1 MGRGP
6 VSVTVRAQTGIEP
19 AANIW
24 VYDGWGDP
32 SVLGLAA
39 GVGSIYTQL
48 DSTPPGD
55 QWTKTGT
62 ADTAWTLQLTLPSTG
77 ASLSAGQTA
86 AAAGTTGTPSD
97 TNRFVT
103 NADTRL
109 PSTTQAA
116 ALAGTSGTP
125 SGTNKFVTDADT
137 RLVALTDSLP
147 AAVTALGQSR
157 TVTTGAPYVAH
168 NATFNVK
175 DYGAVGD
182 GVTNDTAAIQLALTT
197 AGAASARSR
206 VFIPAG
212 SYKITKTTGQT
223 YGVTVPSGVTVSGVP
238 GQSVI
243 LNTGLDPNDATKNY
257 DAVFC
262 ATGTHDIVIEDVAFL
277 GENTPFT
284 FYAQKQ
290 MSCVGF
296 GTTGCADITV
306 RRCVFDSQYG
316 FPIHAQG
323 TGTRLHAIDNVMRN
337 CANGLNV
344 NADYSRQTG
353 NILHDCEGIEAT
365 GAYNQI
371 SGNQLAYTAAM
382 AGSNGGISI
391 GGATSAGVTAPGM
404 VCAGNVITDS
414 PAIGITI
421 SDAVTDSVVTGNTIL
436 RATTNGIQLVSG
448 GFNPIARVAITNN
461 VIMDAG
467 LSTGTA
473 ANRVG
478 IYCKGNTGGMV
489 AHNSISYGVASGH
502 DTYYGMLLGAADGL
516 RVTDNAV
523 TSSNTGLIFVSG
535 TYTNLTL
542 ARNRITAPT
551 AITTTGATITY
562 ATETTQ
568 HPVAF
573 NNGVTVSGGASVS
586 GALTA
591 ASASVG
597 GASTALSYTAPTV
610 SATTTLAATGGV
622 LNLNS
627 VTATTTQ
634 ALNTAGTAAQEA
646 DYYASLHKWFVGL
659 KGASPTDALDLDTSS
674 ARFAVPLV
682 ASAGVQGQIGV
693 RTVTANT
700 TLATSDQVLK
710 VDATAG
716 GVVVTVPL
724 ASTGSYAWSVMRT
737 DSATANTVTITAS
750 GSDTVSGTATIPVGG
765 WADVVIDNTGK
776 VYVLS
781 PGGAATSIAAANVT
795 PGPFATGG
803 TYSFSGPV
811 QITAGSG
818 LNLSSGVN
826 ATLNGGLAAYGIV
839 NYRTT
844 NRGNASTVTSLSL
857 ADGPFQM
864 VTLNANWAPTAVIS
878 SGGGSTID
886 LLLTQDATG
895 GRTVTWPAGTVVCS
909 NVSIATAANARTWLR
924 IASFGTT
931 GTVFIVTQMG
941 TA

>member
-1 MGRGP
+1 M
-6 VSVTVRAQTGIEP
+6 SVTVRAQTGIEP

-382 AGSNGGISI
+382 AGANGGISI
-391 GGATSAGVTAPGM
+391 GGATAAGATAPGM

-489 AHNSISYGVASGH
+489 AHNSVSYGVASGH

-542 ARNRITAPT
+542 ARNKITAPT

-562 ATETTQ
+562 ATESTQ

-573 NNGVTVSGGASVS
+573 NNGVTVAGGATVS
-586 GALTA
+586 GALSA
-591 ASASVG
+591 ASASVT

-610 SATTTLAATGGV
+610 SATTTLAASGGV
-622 LNLNS
+622 LKLNN
-627 VTATTTQ
+627 ATTTETQ
-634 ALNTAGTAAQEA
+634 ALNTAGTAAQEH
-646 DYYASLHKWFVGL
+646 DHYASLHKWFVGL
-659 KGASPTDALDLDTSS
+659 KGASPTDALDLDTVS
-674 ARFAVPLV
+674 ARFQVPVV

-737 DSATANTVTITAS
+737 DSATANTVTIAAS
-750 GSDTVSGTATIPVGG
+750 GSDTVVGTATIPVGG

-776 VYVLS
+776 VFVLS

-803 TYSFSGPV
+803 TYSFSGPL
-811 QITAGSG
+811 QITAGTG
-818 LNLSSGVN
+818 LVLSSGVN
-826 ATLNGGLAAYGIV
+826 ATVNGQLGAFGPVIFRASP
-839 NYRTT
+839 
-844 NRGNASTVTSLSL
+844 RGNASGVTNLNS
-857 ADGPFQM
+857 ADGPIQS
-864 VTLNANWAPTAVIS
+864 VVLNANWAPTGIGVAN
-878 SGGGSTID
+878 GQTLD
-886 LLLTQDATG
+886 LILTQDATG
-895 GRTVTWPAGTVVCS
+895 GRTVTWPAGVHAAS
-909 NVSIATAANARTWLR
+909 NVSIATAANAWTWLR
-924 IASFGTT
+924 ATSVVVSGPIYLTQLGT
-931 GTVFIVTQMG
+931 G
-941 TA
+941 A